1 MRTEAP
7 LRLSR
12 GRRGMVPHRVL
23 RKSLSCAHVQQVSNT
38 RPAGGSDRKLAR
50 FAREFPF
57 DYSVISNSKDYE
69 RGGGVGRGLGV
80 GVDLGAGVLVGVA
93 VAVAVAVAVG
103 VELAIAVAVAV
114 GVDVGVDVGVG
125 VGLPQVVG
133 M

>member
-1 MRTEAP
+1 M
-7 LRLSR
+7 
-12 GRRGMVPHRVL
+12 L

-38 RPAGGSDRKLAR
+38 RPAGESDRKLAR

-57 DYSVISNSKDYE
+57 NYSVISNSKDYE

-93 VAVAVAVAVG
+93 VAVAVAVAVEVAVEVAVG
-103 VELAIAVAVAV
+103 VALAIAVAVA
-114 GVDVGVDVGVG
+114 VGVDVGVG